1 MRRANAPSGVG
12 FPFGLSMTLP
22 LTGLQCFGAYAPEP
36 VIIANVTGERV
47 KRPWDQ
53 GTPGV
58 ASSINHLPTLPNP
71 APAICSKFSL
81 NAGGLI
87 PPVSATCSSG

>member
-58 ASSINHLPTLPNP
+58 ASSINHLPIFLIRPLPFVVNFRLMQ
-71 APAICSKFSL
+71 AA
-81 NAGGLI
+81 
-87 PPVSATCSSG
+87 

>member
-1 MRRANAPSGVG
+1 MRRGEPSTLPQDGRKAPSRYLGSTDG
-12 FPFGLSMTLP
+12 RPKIRATDLAMWLP
-22 LTGLQCFGAYAPEP
+22 LRPRYHAALNWSAVCFGAYAPEP

-58 ASSINHLPTLPNP
+58 ASLD
-71 APAICSKFSL
+71 
-81 NAGGLI
+81 
-87 PPVSATCSSG
+87 

>member
-1 MRRANAPSGVG
+1 MQR
-12 FPFGLSMTLP
+12 
-22 LTGLQCFGAYAPEP
+22 FGAYAPEP

-58 ASSINHLPTLPNP
+58 ASSVNHLPIFQIRPLPFVVNFRLMQVAAQSP
-71 APAICSKFSL
+71 IPRLSHL
-81 NAGGLI
+81 AGSGQTPV
-87 PPVSATCSSG
+87 PPTRGRTV